1 MLEQTS
7 LVETVKVCVEIGR
20 LMLSNGGET
29 YRVEDTIYR
38 IGESMGLVS
47 VNIFAVPTAIMMT
60 AEGQDGNNHT
70 EIIRV
75 SERNTNLE
83 VVTLVNNLS
92 RRLVNNPM
100 SPNEV
105 RVELYRIKLENNT
118 FAPWMT
124 YLGAACTTGA
134 FPLLFGGTF
143 MDILPAFIAG
153 GAGQMLADYIED
165 ITNVSFFAEVMGGLV
180 IGLISTLLVTVGLG
194 ENLNPIIVGS
204 VMTLVP
210 GVAITN
216 GFRDLM
222 AGHLL
227 AGISILANAVLTATA
242 IGIGVAVVL
251 AFL

>member
-1 MLEQTS
+1 MEQSS
-7 LVETVKVCVEIGR
+7 LADTLKICIEVGR
-20 LMLSNGGET
+20 LMLSNGAET

-38 IGESMGLVS
+38 IAKSMGFVY

-60 AEGQDGNNHT
+60 AEDPDGNDHT
-70 EIIRV
+70 ELVRV
-75 SERNTNLE
+75 TERNTNLE
-83 VVTLVNNLS
+83 VVTAVNTLS
-92 RRLVNNPM
+92 RKLVNNPM
-100 SPNEV
+100 TPNEV
-105 RVELYRIKLENNT
+105 RVELYRLKLESNE
-118 FAPWMT
+118 FKPWMT

-134 FPLLFGGTF
+134 FPLLFGGTIA
-143 MDILPAFIAG
+143 DIIPAFIAG
-153 GAGQMLADYIED
+153 GLGQMLSDYIED
-165 ITNVSFFAEVMGGLV
+165 ITNVSFFAEMLGGLV
-180 IGLISTLLVTVGLG
+180 IGLVSTLLVSLG
-194 ENLNPIIVGS
+194 IGANLNPIIVGS

-251 AFL
+251 SFI